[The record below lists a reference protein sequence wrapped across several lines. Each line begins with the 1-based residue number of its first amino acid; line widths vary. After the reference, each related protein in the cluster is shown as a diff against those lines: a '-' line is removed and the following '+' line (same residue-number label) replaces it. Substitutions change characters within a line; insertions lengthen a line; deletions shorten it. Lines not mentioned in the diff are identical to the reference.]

1 MTARRV
7 FITTVKPRLAVYKGG
22 GTLGLAKGFNQ
33 VEAAAEKAVKGLVE
47 ERGYSL
53 WDVVFVKEGAA
64 WYLRILIDK
73 PQGVSIDDCTSI
85 DGEINA
91 IIDAQPFIDK
101 IDYLEIGSAGLER
114 VIRREEQLKQSLGRK
129 ITLKTYKLCEGL
141 PEKTVKCVLEDF
153 DGESVLINGEFGQ
166 VKLPL
171 SAVSAMNY
179 DDFDDFNELM
189 EV

>member
-1 MTARRV
+1 MG
-7 FITTVKPRLAVYKGG
+7 F
-22 GTLGLAKGFNQ
+22 AKGFNQ
-33 VEAAAEKAVKGLVE
+33 VEAAAEKAVRGIVE
-47 ERGYSL
+47 EHGFSL

-91 IIDAQPFIDK
+91 IIDEQPFIEK

-114 VIRREEQLKQSLGRK
+114 TIRREEQIKASLGRK

-141 PEKTVKCVLEDF
+141 PEKTVKCTLENF
-153 DGESVLINGEFGQ
+153 DGENVSVSGDFG
-166 VKLPL
+166 KKTLAL
-171 SAVSAMNY
+171 SEISAMNY

>member
-1 MTARRV
+1 MG
-7 FITTVKPRLAVYKGG
+7 F
-22 GTLGLAKGFNQ
+22 AKGFNQ
-33 VEAAAEKAVKGLVE
+33 VEAAAEKAVRGIVE
-47 ERGYSL
+47 EHGFSL

-73 PQGVSIDDCTSI
+73 SQGVSIDDCTSI

-91 IIDAQPFIDK
+91 IIDEQPFIEK

-114 VIRREEQLKQSLGRK
+114 TIRREEQIKASLGRK

-141 PEKTVKCVLEDF
+141 PEKTVKCTLEDF
-153 DGESVLINGEFGQ
+153 DGENVSVSGDFG
-166 VKLPL
+166 KKTLAL
-171 SAVSAMNY
+171 SEISAMNY